1 MIISAQ
7 AKHSTREATAM
18 EFNDS
23 PEEAA
28 WRKEVRDFLDKE
40 YPAEFKAR
48 GPRVRGMAPP
58 PPADGNGGS
67 STDDVT
73 EGLFRG
79 PKESDPMKRWR
90 KSLSSR
96 GWVAPAWPKEYGGA
110 GLDTKRQF
118 IMNEEFAEYGA
129 MNVGGFGVM
138 MFGPTLIVHG
148 TDDQKK
154 EHLPG
159 ILDGSV
165 QWCQGWSEPN
175 AGSDVASV
183 QTRAIKDG
191 DDYVING
198 QKIWTT
204 GAQFADMMYM
214 LARTDPDAPKH
225 RGISYFML
233 DMKAPGVS
241 VRPLTTMAGGATFN
255 EVFFENVRVPA
266 RNRLGEEN
274 RGWYI
279 GTTTLDFERSSI
291 GSAVGIR
298 KQLESIIRF
307 AKDHPE
313 LSVGSGQHATRLALA
328 DRWIE
333 ALVARMMSYRVVS
346 MQNAGLIPNHE
357 ASMCKLFTSEMGQK
371 IAALGMKL
379 TGPYGMI
386 IGGAPQYAVAG
397 RYGVGYV
404 AAVSS
409 TIAGGTSEI
418 QRNIMAQR
426 GLGLPRD

>member
-1 MIISAQ
+1 
-7 AKHSTREATAM
+7 M
-18 EFNDS
+18 EFNDTA
-23 PEEAA
+23 EEAA

-40 YPAEFKAR
+40 YPDEFRGRAR
-48 GPRVRGMAPP
+48 GRGA
-58 PPADGNGGS
+58 GGGGGAS
-67 STDDVT
+67 EEG

-79 PKESDPMKRWR
+79 PNEGDPMKRWR
-90 KSLSSR
+90 KALSSR

-118 IMNEEFAEYGA
+118 IMNEEFAEFGA

-148 TDDQKK
+148 TDEQKK

-159 ILDGSV
+159 ILNGEV

-183 QTRAIKDG
+183 QTRAVRDG

-214 LARTDPDAPKH
+214 LARTDPEAPKH

-233 DMKAPGVS
+233 DMHAPGVT
-241 VRPLTTMAGGATFN
+241 VRPLMTMAGSAVFN

-298 KQLESIIRF
+298 KQLEGIMRF
-307 AKDHPE
+307 AQDHPE
-313 LSVGSGQHATRLALA
+313 LSVGARSHATQLALA

-357 ASMCKLFTSEMGQK
+357 ASMCKLFTSEMGQR

-379 TGPYGMI
+379 TGLYGMVT
-386 IGGAPQYAVAG
+386 GGDPKYAAAG

>member
-1 MIISAQ
+1 MD
-7 AKHSTREATAM
+7 
-18 EFNDS
+18 FNDT

-28 WRKEVRDFLDKE
+28 WRTEVRGFLETE
-40 YPAEFKAR
+40 YPQELRRGAPRAR
-48 GPRVRGMAPP
+48 TASSSG
-58 PPADGNGGS
+58 DGEPNE
-67 STDDVT
+67 V
-73 EGLFRG
+73 EGLFRSRDANTSG
-79 PKESDPMKRWR
+79 VMKQWR
-90 KSLSSR
+90 GVLASR

-118 IMNEEFAEYGA
+118 IMNEEFAEFGA
-129 MNVGGFGVM
+129 QNVGGFGVM

-148 TDDQKK
+148 TDEQKK

-159 ILDGSV
+159 ILNGEV

-183 QTRAIKDG
+183 QTRAVRDG

-204 GAQFADMMYM
+204 GAQYADMMYM
-214 LARTDPDAPKH
+214 LARTDPEAPKH

-233 DMKAPGVS
+233 DMHAPGVT
-241 VRPLTTMAGGATFN
+241 VRPLITMAGSATFN
-255 EVFFENVRVPA
+255 EVFFENVRVPV

-307 AKDHPE
+307 AKEHPE
-313 LSVGSGQHATRLALA
+313 LSVGAKKHATQAALA

-357 ASMCKLFTSEMGQK
+357 ASMCKLFTSEMGQR

-379 TGPYGMI
+379 TGPYGMVV
-386 IGGAPQYAVAG
+386 GGAPQYAAAG
-397 RYGVGYV
+397 RFGFGYL

>member
-1 MIISAQ
+1 MDF
-7 AKHSTREATAM
+7 KDT
-18 EFNDS
+18 

-28 WRKEVRDFLDKE
+28 WRQEVRDFLQKE
-40 YPAEFKAR
+40 YPPEFKR
-48 GPRVRGMAPP
+48 GGRGEREE
-58 PPADGNGGS
+58 G
-67 STDDVT
+67 
-73 EGLFRG
+73 EGLFRDRN
-79 PKESDPMKRWR
+79 KEKSEDPIKRWR
-90 KSLSSR
+90 SALTSR

-110 GLDTKRQF
+110 GLDIKRQF
-118 IMNEEFAEYGA
+118 ILNEEFAEFGA
-129 MNVGGFGVM
+129 MNIGGFGTM
-138 MFGPTLIVHG
+138 MLGPTLIVHG
-148 TDDQKK
+148 TDEQKK
-154 EHLPG
+154 EHLPN
-159 ILDGSV
+159 ILNGTV

-183 QTRAIKDG
+183 QTRAVRDG

-214 LARTDPDAPKH
+214 LARTDPEAPKH
-225 RGISYFML
+225 RGISYFLL

-241 VRPLTTMAGGATFN
+241 VRPLVTMAGSATFN

-266 RNRLGEEN
+266 RNRVGEEN

-291 GSAVGIR
+291 GSSVGVQ
-298 KQLESIIRF
+298 KQLQGMIKF
-307 AKDHPE
+307 AKENPNIAVAANKHGVQLE
-313 LSVGSGQHATRLALA
+313 FA

-333 ALVARMMSYRVVS
+333 ASVMRLMSYRVIS

-357 ASMCKLFTSEMGQK
+357 ASMCKLFGSELGQR
-371 IAALGMKL
+371 IAALGLKMTQL
-379 TGPYGMI
+379 YGMVT
-386 IGGAPQYAVAG
+386 GGDPKLAAAG
-397 RYGVGYV
+397 RFGVGYV
-404 AAVSS
+404 GAVSS

>member
-1 MIISAQ
+1 
-7 AKHSTREATAM
+7 M
-18 EFNDS
+18 EFKDTA
-23 PEEAA
+23 EEAV
-28 WRKEVRDFLDKE
+28 WRKEVHDFLEKE
-40 YPAEFKAR
+40 YPKEWR
-48 GPRVRGMAPP
+48 GRSRGRGAAAAPP
-58 PPADGNGGS
+58 PEEEDADGNA
-67 STDDVT
+67 
-73 EGLFRG
+73 EYGLFRG
-79 PKESDPMKRWR
+79 PKESNAMKSWR
-90 KSLSSR
+90 AALAQR

-110 GLDTKRQF
+110 GLDIKRQF
-118 IMNEEFAEYGA
+118 ILNEEFAEFGA

-138 MFGPTLIVHG
+138 MLGPTLIVHG
-148 TDDQKK
+148 TEDQKK

-159 ILDGSV
+159 ILNGSV

-183 QTRAIKDG
+183 QTRAVKDG

-204 GAQFADMMYM
+204 GAQFADKMYM

-225 RGISYFML
+225 RGISYFLL
-233 DMKAPGVS
+233 DMKAPGVT
-241 VRPLTTMAGGATFN
+241 VRPLTTMAGANTFN

-291 GSAVGIR
+291 GSSVGIR
-298 KQLESIIRF
+298 KQLEGIIKF
-307 AKDHPE
+307 AKEHPE
-313 LSVGSGQHATRLALA
+313 LAVGAKKREVQMQLA

-333 ALVARMMSYRVVS
+333 AEVAKLMSYRVVS
-346 MQNAGLIPNHE
+346 MQNAGLVPNHE
-357 ASMCKLFTSEMGQK
+357 ASMCKLFGSEMGQK
-371 IAALGMKL
+371 IAALGLKL
-379 TGPYGMI
+379 TGQYGMI
-386 IGGAPQYAVAG
+386 AGGHKQYAQAG
-397 RYGVGYV
+397 RYGFGYV
-404 AAVSS
+404 NAVSS

>member
-1 MIISAQ
+1 MD
-7 AKHSTREATAM
+7 
-18 EFNDS
+18 FNDT
-23 PEEAA
+23 PEEAT

-40 YPAEFKAR
+40 YPDEFRGRTRTRGAGGGGGGGGGAEE
-48 GPRVRGMAPP
+48 G
-58 PPADGNGGS
+58 
-67 STDDVT
+67 

-79 PKESDPMKRWR
+79 PNEGDPMKRWR
-90 KSLSSR
+90 KALSSR

-118 IMNEEFAEYGA
+118 IMNEEFAEFGA

-148 TDDQKK
+148 TEDQKK

-159 ILDGSV
+159 ILNGEV

-183 QTRAIKDG
+183 QTRAIRDG

-204 GAQFADMMYM
+204 GAQFADKMYM

-233 DMKAPGVS
+233 DMKAPGVT
-241 VRPLTTMAGGATFN
+241 VRPLMTMAGSAVFN

-298 KQLESIIRF
+298 KQLEGIIRF
-307 AKDHPE
+307 AQENPA
-313 LSVGSGQHATRLALA
+313 LAVGAKSHTTQLALA

-357 ASMCKLFTSEMGQK
+357 ASMCKLFTSEMGQR
-371 IAALGMKL
+371 IAALGMKM
-379 TGPYGMI
+379 TGLYAMVT
-386 IGGAPQYAVAG
+386 GGAPQYASAG
-397 RYGVGYV
+397 RFGVGYV

>member
-1 MIISAQ
+1 
-7 AKHSTREATAM
+7 M

-28 WRKEVRDFLDKE
+28 WRTEVHDFLEKE
-40 YPAEFKAR
+40 FPPEFRGR
-48 GPRVRGMAPP
+48 GPRRG
-58 PPADGNGGS
+58 PAATAASEGEGPSEG
-67 STDDVT
+67 

-79 PKESDPMKRWR
+79 PNEGDPMKRWR
-90 KSLSSR
+90 HALTSR

-110 GLDTKRQF
+110 GLDTKKQF
-118 IMNEEFAEYGA
+118 IMNEEFAEFGA

-159 ILDGSV
+159 ILNGST

-183 QTRAIKDG
+183 QTRAIRDG

-233 DMKAPGVS
+233 DMKAPGVT
-241 VRPLTTMAGGATFN
+241 VRPLMTMAGSAIFN

-298 KQLESIIRF
+298 KQLEGIMRF
-307 AKDHPE
+307 SKEHPD
-313 LSVGSGQHATRLALA
+313 LSVGSGKHATQTALA

-357 ASMCKLFTSEMGQK
+357 ASMCKLFTSEMGQR

-379 TGPYGMI
+379 TGMYGTI
-386 IGGAPQYAVAG
+386 IGGAPQYSAAG
-397 RYGVGYV
+397 RFGTGYI